1 MNHTLERE
9 IDQLHAQICAGLAE
23 PTRIL
28 IVYELANGPHNV
40 TELATSLRLSQP
52 LVSRHLKMLRE
63 RGMVTATRHGATVE
77 YQLADARLIEAL
89 DMLRA
94 VLRDTLARR
103 AQLVGAFSEQ

>member
-1 MNHTLERE
+1 MNLTLERE

-28 IVYELANGPHNV
+28 LLYELANGPRNV
-40 TELATSLRLSQP
+40 TELTTSLQLSQP

-63 RGMVTATRHGATVE
+63 RGMVTATRLGTTME
-77 YQLADARLIEAL
+77 YQLADKRLIEAL
-89 DMLRA
+89 DVLRA

-103 AQLVGAFSEQ
+103 AQLVDAFSE